1 MTDELKYRC
10 ATYKNGIPS
19 FGNWTDLFTAHN
31 ETTECTEYAWVED
44 EYHNRIDRNEIAQ
57 AILEREG

>member
-1 MTDELKYRC
+1 MSDRLQYRC
-10 ATYKNGIPS
+10 VTYKNGIPS

-31 ETTECTEYAWVED
+31 EVQTCTEYAWVED
-44 EYHNRIDRNEIAQ
+44 EFHFRVPVSVIAQ